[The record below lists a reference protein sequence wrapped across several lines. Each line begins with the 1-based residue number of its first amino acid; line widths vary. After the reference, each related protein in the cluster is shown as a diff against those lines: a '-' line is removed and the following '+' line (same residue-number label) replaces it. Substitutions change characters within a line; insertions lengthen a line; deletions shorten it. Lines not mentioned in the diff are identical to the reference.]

1 MGIKSPIHAEV
12 TSREGP
18 PEVMIRKFKK
28 KVKKSGILELVKER
42 RYYTKKCVKR
52 RMKRKEKLRKAKE
65 ATRKMKERQA
75 RYS

>member
-1 MGIKSPIHAEV
+1 MGRRTPVNAEV

-42 RYYTKKCVKR
+42 RHYTKKSVKK
-52 RMKRKEKLRKAKE
+52 RMKKKERLRKARE
-65 ATRKMKERQA
+65 ATRKMKEKQA
-75 RYS
+75 RYN

>member
-42 RYYTKKCVKR
+42 RYYTKKSVKR
-52 RMKRKEKLRKAKE
+52 RMKRKEKLRKARE
-65 ATRKMKERQA
+65 ATRKMKEKQA

>member
-42 RYYTKKCVKR
+42 RYYTKKSVKR

-65 ATRKMKERQA
+65 ATRKMKEKQA

>member
-1 MGIKSPIHAEV
+1 MGIKSPIHVEV

-18 PEVMIRKFKK
+18 QEVMIRKFKK

-42 RYYTKKCVKR
+42 RYYTKKSVKR
-52 RMKRKEKLRKAKE
+52 RMKRKEKLRKARE
-65 ATRKMKERQA
+65 ATRKMKEKQA

>member
-1 MGIKSPIHAEV
+1 MGIKSPIHVEV

-18 PEVMIRKFKK
+18 QEVMIRKFKK

-42 RYYTKKCVKR
+42 RYYTKKSVKR
-52 RMKRKEKLRKAKE
+52 RLKRKEKLRKARE
-65 ATRKMKERQA
+65 ATRKMKEKQA

>member
-42 RYYTKKCVKR
+42 RYYTKKSVKR